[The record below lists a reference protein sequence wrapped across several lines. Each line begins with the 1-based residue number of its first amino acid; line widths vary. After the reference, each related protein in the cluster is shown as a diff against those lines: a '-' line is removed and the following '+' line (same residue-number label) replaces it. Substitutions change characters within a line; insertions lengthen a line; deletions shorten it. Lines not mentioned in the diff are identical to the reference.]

1 MGTLR
6 VGVMVLYPPFAGM
19 DGEAGLDVDL
29 MTAVAEAIGE
39 TVQFVP
45 SDGATA
51 FDATAF
57 DALAAGDLDCI
68 AGVTV
73 TDGRRRQAAFAP
85 PYLITGQALAVDTA
99 RLPGVH
105 CTEDLEGLTIAV
117 QRDNP
122 GRQVAESL
130 VEQGRAAELKPYDDL
145 PTALSDLS
153 AGHCDAVMA
162 LAPTL
167 TELTKRLPGVDVV
180 QKGLSVENIA
190 IAVAGHDQQLLSR
203 ISVAQ
208 AELEDAGTLQQI
220 RRKWLGNPYAD
231 QSLGVH

>member
-6 VGVMVLYPPFAGM
+6 VGVMVLSPPFAGM
-19 DGEAGLDVDL
+19 DGDAGLDVDL

-39 TVQFVP
+39 AVQFVP
-45 SDGATA
+45 SDG
-51 FDATAF
+51 ATAF

-73 TDGRRRQAAFAP
+73 TDDRQRHAAFTP

-122 GRQVAESL
+122 SRQVAESL
-130 VEQGRAAELKPYDDL
+130 VEQGRARTTKPYDDL

-153 AGHCDAVMA
+153 TGRCDAVMA

-190 IAVAGHDQQLLSR
+190 IAVAGHDRQLLSR

-208 AELEDAGTLQQI
+208 AELEDVGTLQQI

>member
-6 VGVMVLYPPFAGM
+6 VGVMVLSPPFAGM

-51 FDATAF
+51 FDA
-57 DALAAGDLDCI
+57 LAAGDLDCI

-73 TDGRRRQAAFAP
+73 TDGRQRHAAFAP

-105 CTEDLEGLTIAV
+105 GTEDLEGLTIAV

-122 GRQVAESL
+122 SRQVAESL
-130 VEQGRAAELKPYDDL
+130 VEQGRAAKLKPYDDL

-153 AGHCDAVMA
+153 IGRCDAVMA

-167 TELTKRLPGVDVV
+167 TELTKRLPAVDVV

-190 IAVAGHDQQLLSR
+190 IAVAGHDRQLLSR

-220 RRKWLGNPYAD
+220 RRTWLGNPYAD
-231 QSLGVH
+231 QRLGVH

>member
-6 VGVMVLYPPFAGM
+6 VGMMVPYPPFTGM
-19 DGEAGLDVDL
+19 DGEAGLDIDL
-29 MTAVAEAIGE
+29 MKAVGETIGE
-39 TVQFVP
+39 TVEFVA
-45 SDGATA
+45 SDGASI
-51 FDATAF
+51 F
-57 DALAAGDLDCI
+57 DALTAGGLDCV

-73 TDGRRRQAAFAP
+73 TPGRERQIAFAP
-85 PYLITGQALAVDTA
+85 PYLITGQGLAVDSK
-99 RLPGVH
+99 RLPQVH
-105 CTEDLEGLTIAV
+105 SVEDLAGLTIAV
-117 QRDNP
+117 ARDNP
-122 GRQVAESL
+122 ARKVAETL
-130 VEQGRAAELKPYDDL
+130 VEQGRAAELKPYGNL
-145 PTALSDLS
+145 STALLDLS
-153 AGHCDAVMA
+153 AGGCDAVMA

-167 TELTKRLPGVDVV
+167 TELTRNLPGVDVV

-231 QSLGVH
+231 QSLALH

>member
-1 MGTLR
+1 MSTLR
-6 VGVMVLYPPFAGM
+6 VGVIIPSPPFNGM
-19 DGEAGLDVDL
+19 DRDAGLDIDL
-29 MTAVAEAIGE
+29 MTAIAESLGE
-39 TVQFVP
+39 TVQFIP
-45 SDGATA
+45 FDGV
-51 FDATAF
+51 DIF

-68 AGVTV
+68 AGATA
-73 TDGRRRQAAFAP
+73 TAAREQQATFAP

-99 RLPGVH
+99 RLPHVH
-105 CTEDLEGLTIAV
+105 SVEDLEGQTLAV

-122 GRQVAESL
+122 SREVAERL
-130 VEQGRAAELKPYDDL
+130 VAQGRGQKVETYGDL
-145 PTALSDLS
+145 SAALSDLS
-153 AGHCDAVMA
+153 TGGCDAVIA

-167 TELTKRLPGVDVV
+167 TELVKNLQGIDVV

-231 QSLGVH
+231 QSLAVH